1 MKGQRIPDRNHVARH
16 CRASELSY
24 GQDGQ
29 PNGVS
34 ETAFQPRATDVGGI
48 SAVWLDFFAGTRPYQ
63 LNCVRSVISLKATST
78 QRLAIVSVASIIA
91 AISSAGVASAII
103 EDPCDDLPPDANVAH
118 ALISPLD
125 ILNDKTIREAI
136 ASSVNEMAAYKLT
149 P

>member
-1 MKGQRIPDRNHVARH
+1 MTGQRIPDRNYVVRH

-34 ETAFQPRATDVGGI
+34 EAAFKPKATDVGGI
-48 SAVWLDFFAGTRPYQ
+48 SAVWLDFFSGTRPYQ
-63 LNCVRSVISLKATST
+63 LNCVRSVISLKATSN
-78 QRLAIVSVASIIA
+78 QRLAIVSVASISA
-91 AISSAGVASAII
+91 AISSTGVTSAII
-103 EDPCDDLPPDANVAH
+103 EDPCDDLPPDANVAR
-118 ALISPLD
+118 ALIGPLD

-136 ASSVNEMAAYKLT
+136 ASSVNEVAPYKLT